1 MKERPLIF
9 SAPMVL
15 ALRANRKT
23 QTRRTRGLAG
33 INEAPH
39 KWRYLGQDLFAVAE
53 TGETATIRC
62 PYGVVG
68 DRLWVKETRL
78 ALTEPLNRQTWTY
91 AADAPEEQTAV
102 RRLSSL
108 FMPRIASRDTVEI
121 VALRA
126 ERLQSITEAD
136 AEAEGVIPLDGG
148 YRNVYRALWNHLN
161 GVGSWARNPFVW
173 VVEFRRLT
181 LQTTSD
187 AHPPASSD
195 SPVQS
200 ARQDRPH
207 RAALPI

>member
-1 MKERPLIF
+1 MVKERPLIF
-9 SAPMVL
+9 SASMVL

-23 QTRRTRGLAG
+23 QTRRMRGLAT

-39 KWRYLGQDLFAVAE
+39 EWRYLGQDLFAVAD

-78 ALTEPLNRQTWTY
+78 ALTEPLNRQTWAY
-91 AADAPEEQTAV
+91 AADAPEAQSSA

-108 FMPRIASRDTVEI
+108 FTPRIASRDTLEV
-121 VALRA
+121 VAVRA
-126 ERLQSITEAD
+126 ERLQSITETD
-136 AEAEGVIPLDGG
+136 AEAEGVNPLDGS
-148 YRNVYRALWNHLN
+148 YRNAYRALWNQLN
-161 GVGSWARNPFVW
+161 GVGSWAVNPFVW

-181 LQTTSD
+181 LQTTS
-187 AHPPASSD
+187 AEHPVARSD

-200 ARQDRPH
+200 AR
-207 RAALPI
+207 